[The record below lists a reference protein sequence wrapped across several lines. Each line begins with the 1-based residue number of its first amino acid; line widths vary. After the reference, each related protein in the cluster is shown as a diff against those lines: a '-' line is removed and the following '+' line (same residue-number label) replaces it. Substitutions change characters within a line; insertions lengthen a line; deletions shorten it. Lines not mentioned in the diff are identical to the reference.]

1 MFSGSELHTD
11 RIQVT
16 VMSGDGQTVKHKPN
30 EFLISFNGP
39 ETDRR
44 EYETQRS
51 EELNEVHG
59 VAASTVMKS
68 PSCFWLSAEFRRVE
82 TDILWINAD

>member
-16 VMSGDGQTVKHKPN
+16 VMSGDGQTGEHKLS
-30 EFLISFNGP
+30 FRYKISGP
-39 ETDRR
+39 ETGRH

-51 EELNEVHG
+51 EELNEVHR
-59 VAASTVMKS
+59 VAASSVMKS
-68 PSCFWLSAEFRRVE
+68 PS
-82 TDILWINAD
+82 